1 MVVFLS
7 FSFRRQQAQE
17 THPGWGLTAA
27 HQQQVVPPLPVQ
39 AECQSLFYRRQVVV
53 K

>member
-7 FSFRRQQAQE
+7 FFFRRQQAQE
-17 THPGWGLTAA
+17 THPGWGLAAA
-27 HQQQVVPPLPVQ
+27 HQQQPVVPPLPVQ
-39 AECQSLFYRRQVVV
+39 A